1 VAYRELRAEVPGA
14 VAWSVTSGPPGDRS
28 KPDEGALVLPD
39 GCMDLIWHEGG
50 LLVAGPD
57 TRAHR
62 TTAAG
67 SRAIGLRFA
76 SGVGPHVFGVRAD
89 ELRDVRVPL
98 EQLWPDAMVRRLF
111 HAAEADPLRAISAA
125 ARDRLDG
132 VGRPVETAIAA
143 QLASGVSVAQ
153 VAVSLGWS
161 ERRLHRKSLSAF
173 GYGPKTLARVLRF
186 DRALGLARA
195 GVPLARVAADTGFSD
210 QAHLAREVRALAGT
224 SLTGLLGQPGRAEN
238 SSMPWPSG
246 SLTTA

>member
-1 VAYRELRAEVPGA
+1 MAYRELRAEVPGA
-14 VAWSVTSGPPGDRS
+14 VAWSVIAGPHPQQ
-28 KPDEGALVLPD
+28 DEGTLVLPD
-39 GCMDLIWHEGG
+39 GCMDLIWHCGG

-67 SRAIGLRFA
+67 ARAIGLRFA
-76 SGVGPHVFGVRAD
+76 PGVGPHVFGVRAD
-89 ELRDVRVPL
+89 ELRDIRVPL

-111 HAAEADPLRAISAA
+111 HAAEADPLRAISTV

-143 QLASGVSVAQ
+143 RLARGVPVAQ
-153 VAVSLGWS
+153 VAADVGWS

-195 GVPLARVAADTGFSD
+195 GVPLARVAAEAGFSD
-210 QAHLAREVRALAGT
+210 HAHLAREVRALAGA
-224 SLTGLLGQPGRAEN
+224 SMTGLLGQPGRAEN
-238 SSMPWPSG
+238 SSIPWPSG